1 VKGRRSSSRGQGT
14 VSFFSFLEQGEEVLN
29 LFPSFLSFLCFLLS
43 IQKLTLSRPSP
54 KKQKKT
60 KPVAA
65 DIAGR
70 GVANPTSALL
80 TASMMLRHLN
90 LPDFSDRLSRA
101 VLGALADA
109 PEAAKTPDIGG
120 KGTTATFLKEV
131 KARLHG

>member
-1 VKGRRSSSRGQGT
+1 MG
-14 VSFFSFLEQGEEVLN
+14 
-29 LFPSFLSFLCFLLS
+29 LL
-43 IQKLTLSRPSP
+43 R
-54 KKQKKT
+54 KQKKT

>member
-1 VKGRRSSSRGQGT
+1 
-14 VSFFSFLEQGEEVLN
+14 
-29 LFPSFLSFLCFLLS
+29 
-43 IQKLTLSRPSP
+43 
-54 KKQKKT
+54 
-60 KPVAA
+60 
-65 DIAGR
+65 
-70 GVANPTSALL
+70 
-80 TASMMLRHLN
+80 MMLRHLN